1 MSMPTA
7 ASIQALISFL
17 LGAFALYRM
26 VRISPNSR
34 ARLQW
39 RPLGRKWIPIGF
51 LLLYLVGLRLFF
63 VPFGHVTFDKV
74 LDVTIFVAGVGL
86 VEESIFR
93 GWLFVK
99 LERISERTALI
110 VSSFIFGLLHLINL
124 LSDLQFRAVIG
135 QASAAMSMGFLF
147 ASVMLYTG
155 TIWVPIFLHA
165 LMDLP
170 FFLMDYFDQLQSGS
184 YGQVLTGVV
193 VIFGVNMIIGLLFL
207 KAAQAPQLE
216 PSSTS
221 EADSD

>member
-17 LGAFALYRM
+17 LGAFALFRM

-51 LLLYLVGLRLFF
+51 LSLYLVGLRLFF
-63 VPFGHVTFDKV
+63 VPFGHLTFDKV

-93 GWLFVK
+93 GWIFVK
-99 LERISERTALI
+99 LERISQRTALI
-110 VSSFIFGLLHLINL
+110 VSSLIFGLLHLINL
-124 LSDLQFRAVIG
+124 LSDLQFRFVIG
-135 QASAAMSMGFLF
+135 QAFAAMSMGFLF
-147 ASVMLYTG
+147 AAVMLYTG
-155 TIWVPIFLHA
+155 TIWVPIALHA

-193 VIFGVNMIIGLLFL
+193 VIFGVNIIIGLLFL
-207 KAAQAPQLE
+207 KAAQAPQLK
-216 PSSTS
+216 PSATS
-221 EADSD
+221 QANSD